1 MQHTYYIS
9 QGKTASEQLANIQK
23 VLDCGGKLIQ
33 LRWKTTDQIALLELA
48 TEVKKHC
55 QKHNAL
61 LIINDNPNL
70 AQKVDADGVHL
81 GLQDSSVASARALL
95 GAKKI
100 IGGTANTLQDVLQ
113 RIAEGCDYI
122 GLGPFRFT
130 TTKEELSPILGME
143 GYRNIITYLQENK
156 QTFPPIYAIGG
167 IELEDI
173 SLLKQTELYGVAIS
187 GLLTEKPELLK
198 QIESTFTEN
207 ENSR

>member
-9 QGKTASEQLANIQK
+9 QGSTASEQLANIQK

-33 LRWKTTDQIALLELA
+33 LRWKTNDETALFDLV

-61 LIINDNPNL
+61 LIINDHPTL

-81 GLQDSSVASARALL
+81 GLQDGSVASARALL

-100 IGGTANTLQDVLQ
+100 IGGTANTLEDVLK
-113 RIAEGCDYI
+113 RINEGCDYI

-130 TTKEELSPILGME
+130 TTKEKLSPILGVE
-143 GYRNIITYLQENK
+143 GYRNIITYLKENNLSY
-156 QTFPPIYAIGG
+156 PPIYAIGG
-167 IELEDI
+167 IELEDV
-173 SLLKQTELYGVAIS
+173 SLLNTNGLYGVAIS
-187 GLLTEKPELLK
+187 GLLTEKPQLLK